1 METVMDTTDALIR
14 NMHWAATHAEAIAS
28 IPGVFDIG
36 VTHYNVSILARG
48 NDTTVT
54 ALRLV
59 GETDGPS
66 VTERTRHISSLGADR
81 IDYTTTDGVPV
92 TCTVFGTT
100 PTEETE

>member
-1 METVMDTTDALIR
+1 MTTTDSLIR
-14 NMHWAATHAEAIAS
+14 NMHWAASRAEQLAA

-66 VTERTRHISSLGADR
+66 ETERTRHISSLGADR

-92 TCTVFGTT
+92 TCTVFGPT